1 MSNSKQ
7 ESAEPANT
15 KSHMWKNVG
24 YVMREAWKT
33 DRGIVGFMVI
43 FAICTAVLP
52 FLGIFA
58 PKLLI
63 DELLGARR
71 IPVLLGILIA
81 LAALSILVGFFQD
94 YSQDRYH
101 AKRTYFTMMLRK
113 QLDEKSLR
121 MKFQNTEDPGAMDQM
136 EASRTAIMSWGEGM
150 AAVPLELA
158 MIVGS
163 LVSLVGYAGIL
174 ITLHPLVLVLL
185 LLNVLLVLWLKNR
198 AKQKELEIL
207 PEISECNRRTDY
219 LETTMCN
226 FEYGKDIRLY
236 HMGDWLTRRAW
247 SFKKK
252 RIDLYYDLVMAR
264 FKPDGANGVFLFFR
278 EIAVY
283 AYLIFKFI
291 QGRMGIGDFTMYF
304 NTIAGFTEWMIR
316 LMNDLVDLKGQ
327 AAYAEIYRAFL
338 EREDDEPTE
347 NPSSIPTEQPY
358 EIRFENV
365 TFRYPHG
372 KQNIYTNLSLTV
384 HPGEKLA
391 IVGVNGAGKTT
402 FVKLLARL
410 YDPQEG
416 RILLNGI
423 DIRRFDRQEYWKLF
437 SVVFQEIKI
446 FAFSVA
452 ENVTLGKDY
461 QEDALQKA
469 LEQADIDRKIN
480 SLPHKTQTSLLKIL
494 DEEGIELSGGE
505 SQRLALARALYKD
518 GPIVALDEPT
528 AALDA
533 LAESAIYEGFNEMV
547 QDKTAI
553 YISHRLAS
561 TRFCDRIAFFENGR
575 VVEYGTH
582 DELMALGQ
590 KYAEMFHLQAHYYQE
605 GNVHQEGGDAQ

>member
-1 MSNSKQ
+1 MSKPNQ
-7 ESAEPANT
+7 PAAAPERP

-24 YVMREAWKT
+24 YVMREAWKA
-33 DRGIVGFMVI
+33 DRGIVGVMAV
-43 FAICTAVLP
+43 FAVCTAVLP

-63 DELLGARR
+63 DELMGARR

-81 LAALSILVGFFQD
+81 LAVLSIVIGFLQD

-101 AKRTYFTMMLRK
+101 AKRTYFTLTLRK

-121 MKFQNTEDPGAMDQM
+121 MKFQNTEDPEAMNQM

-158 MIVGS
+158 MIAGS
-163 LVSLVGYAGIL
+163 LASLIGYAGIL
-174 ITLHPLVLVLL
+174 ITLHPLVLVIL

-198 AKQKELEIL
+198 AKQKELGIL
-207 PEISECNRRTDY
+207 PQISEYSRRTEY
-219 LETTMCN
+219 LESTMSN

-236 HMGDWLTRRAW
+236 HMGDWLTHRTW
-247 SFKKK
+247 DIKKK
-252 RIDLYYDLVMAR
+252 RIALYYDLMNAR

-278 EIAVY
+278 EIAIY
-283 AYLIFKFI
+283 AYLIFKFV

-304 NTIAGFTEWMIR
+304 ATIAGFTDWMIR

-347 NPSSIPTEQPY
+347 DPAPIPTGQPY

-372 KQNIYTNLSLTV
+372 TQNIYTNLSLTV

-410 YDPQEG
+410 YDPQQG
-416 RILLNGI
+416 RILLNGV
-423 DIRRFDRQEYWKLF
+423 DIRRFDREEYWKLF

-452 ENVTLGKDY
+452 ENVALGKAL
-461 QEDALQKA
+461 QEDRLQKV
-469 LEQADIDRKIN
+469 LRQADIDKKIN
-480 SLPHKTQTSLLKIL
+480 SLSHKTQTSLLKIL

-582 DELMALGQ
+582 DQLMALGQ
-590 KYAEMFHLQAHYYQE
+590 KYAEMFRLQAHYYQE
-605 GNVHQEGGDAQ
+605 TNPQEGGDAQ